1 MLTTLVHLLAHRPSA
16 QYERAFVRQVEV
28 TDQIARNLWV
38 ERLILAGWL
47 VIVVKCFV
55 VIWAID
61 HWNVPFSP
69 YWIIIPTV
77 LMGALCT
84 AVYYWR
90 D

>member
-1 MLTTLVHLLAHRPSA
+1 MLTGLLRLLAHQPSA
-16 QYERAFVRQVEV
+16 DYERAFVRQVEV
-28 TDQIARNLWV
+28 TDQIARNPWV
-38 ERLILAGWL
+38 ERLILIGWL

-61 HWNVPFSP
+61 HWAVPFSP
-69 YWIIIPTV
+69 YWIIIPTI